1 MKDNN
6 KDNKSAEVSKAIE
19 LFNEFYKYMDEKKGK
34 SVRTSKKLFGI
45 YFLDIVILV
54 ISYKAKVIVGIA
66 LSLFA
71 LLLVLLFI
79 YNNSKDQ
86 FKIEQEEDY
95 YDYLRGLL
103 NKKSWAKAD
112 IISSLIDEA
121 LYYKDISGAVKNDFI
136 DTLIQSIPTFQSL
149 FTLILGAFIT
159 IKTKG
164 DLIVYGFMIVALFF
178 ISILLNIL
186 IQDFQKNKAKDLY
199 SKANCFD
206 LYIGYLYRLRTDLA
220 TLDMSNQDLEP
231 KN

>member
-1 MKDNN
+1 MKDN
-6 KDNKSAEVSKAIE
+6 KDNKSAEVSKSID
-19 LFNEFYKYMDEKKGK
+19 LFDEFYKYMDEKKGK
-34 SVRTSKKLFGI
+34 YIIRSKKLFAI
-45 YFLDIVILV
+45 YFFDIVILV
-54 ISYKAKVIVGIA
+54 ISYKAKLIVGLA

-86 FKIEQEEDY
+86 FKKEQEDDY

-103 NKKSWAKAD
+103 DKKSWAKAD
-112 IISSLIDEA
+112 IISSLIEEG
-121 LYYKDISGAVKNDFI
+121 LYYKNISGVVKNDLI

-149 FTLILGAFIT
+149 FTLILGAIIT

-164 DLIVYGFMIVALFF
+164 DLIVYGFMIVVLFF

-186 IQDFQKNKAKDLY
+186 IQDFQKNKGKDLY

-206 LYIGYLYRLRTDLA
+206 LYIGYLYRIKTDLSIEE
-220 TLDMSNQDLEP
+220 T
-231 KN
+231 KNS